1 MLNGLKYLLL
11 VGVIVAALCGCNG
24 GNNDTGSDGNYSAGN
39 NSDNMMSD
47 VVSGT
52 ESTVSKVVSGTES
65 MMGGSNSSKQQTKN
79 DGLKPSFLFCFL
91 SFFNKC

>member
-24 GNNDTGSDGNYSAGN
+24 GNTNTGSDGNYSAGN
-39 NSDNMMSD
+39 DKNNVVSD

-65 MMGGSNSSKQQTKN
+65 MMGGNSSKQQTKN
-79 DGLKPSFLFCFL
+79 DGFKPSFFYFDFL
-91 SFFNKC
+91 CFFNKC

>member
-24 GNNDTGSDGNYSAGN
+24 GNNNTGSDGNYSAGN
-39 NSDNMMSD
+39 NSDKGNVVSD
-47 VVSGT
+47 IVSGT

-65 MMGGSNSSKQQTKN
+65 MMSGSNSSKQQTKN
-79 DGLKPSFLFCFL
+79 DG
-91 SFFNKC
+91 

>member
-24 GNNDTGSDGNYSAGN
+24 GNNNTGSDGNYSAGN
-39 NSDNMMSD
+39 NSDKGNVVSD
-47 VVSGT
+47 IVSGT

-65 MMGGSNSSKQQTKN
+65 MMSGSNSSKQQTKKRRV
-79 DGLKPSFLFCFL
+79 KPVVFILFFML
-91 SFFNKC
+91 L

>member
-11 VGVIVAALCGCNG
+11 VGVVIASLCGCNG

-39 NSDNMMSD
+39 SSNNIASD

-52 ESTVSKVVSGTES
+52 ESVVSDITSKTES
-65 MMGGSNSSKQQTKN
+65 MMSSK
-79 DGLKPSFLFCFL
+79 
-91 SFFNKC
+91 